1 MQTSFPANEFLDGS
15 LPEYDAKTLLTSL
28 GFHDWQAALRN
39 LKHIAARNAGDVGE
53 LPQSEAAEKAWRD
66 YTIAAC
72 VVSVGLAILSC
83 VLLVLAPFTFGTT
96 AALAGGLAAAN
107 PWKRL
112 AVLFGGPIMNLLA
125 GILIFSLVF
134 VKIGAPDSSI
144 VLINSVSPNSPAA
157 LAGFQTGD
165 IVLSVNGAKVTD
177 STNLQDMIHQN
188 LGKQV
193 TLSLKRNTQIVEVKA
208 TPRLN
213 PPAGQGALGVV
224 LSNPVRRITWFES
237 IPIATQ
243 MTYEQIKQMAL
254 LPGRLIAGNIP
265 PDQARVVGPVD
276 MFDIYQ
282 QARQRDTQDQAAANP
297 QSPAVN
303 TLLLM
308 AFISVALGITN
319 LLPIP
324 ALDGGRILFVLPE
337 IITHHRVK
345 PEFENTVH
353 MIGFALLI
361 LLLVVITTNDFL
373 HPIALP

>member
-1 MQTSFPANEFLDGS
+1 MSSIGNLALTIVEFVI
-15 LPEYDAKTLLTSL
+15 SL
-28 GFHDWQAALRN
+28 GILAFLHELGHF
-39 LKHIAARNAGDVGE
+39 LVARAFKIEVEEFGFGFPPRLARLFTLGGTEFTLNWIPFGAFVRPKGE
-53 LPQSEAAEKAWRD
+53 NDP
-66 YTIAAC
+66 T
-72 VVSVGLAILSC
+72 V
-83 VLLVLAPFTFGTT
+83 
-96 AALAGGLAAAN
+96 AGGLAAAN

-125 GILIFSLVF
+125 GMLIFSLVF
-134 VKIGAPDSSI
+134 VKIGAPDSSV

-157 LAGFQTGD
+157 SAGFQTGD

-193 TLSLKRNTQIVEVKA
+193 TVSLKRNTQIVEVKA

-254 LPGRLIAGNIP
+254 LPGRLIAGSIP
-265 PDQARVVGPVD
+265 PDQARVVGPVG

-297 QSPAVN
+297 QNPAVN

>member
-1 MQTSFPANEFLDGS
+1 MSSIGNLAITIVEFVI
-15 LPEYDAKTLLTSL
+15 SL
-28 GFHDWQAALRN
+28 GILAFLHELGHFLVSRLFKIEVEEFGFGFPPRLAHLFTLGGTEFTLNWIPFGAFVRP
-39 LKHIAARNAGDVGE
+39 KGE
-53 LPQSEAAEKAWRD
+53 NDP
-66 YTIAAC
+66 TI
-72 VVSVGLAILSC
+72 
-83 VLLVLAPFTFGTT
+83 P
-96 AALAGGLAAAN
+96 GGMAAAN

-112 AVLFGGPIMNLLA
+112 AVVFGGPVMNLLA
-125 GILIFSLVF
+125 GIIIFSLVF
-134 VKIGAPDSSI
+134 VKVGAPDPTI
-144 VLINSVSPNSPAA
+144 VQIVGVSPNSPAA
-157 LAGFQTGD
+157 QAGFQNGD
-165 IVLSVNGAKVTD
+165 VVVAVNGVKVTD
-177 STNLQDMIHQN
+177 TQN
-188 LGKQV
+188 LSDMVRKSLGKPV
-193 TLSLKRNTQIVEVKA
+193 SLSVKRNNQQIELQA
-208 TPRLN
+208 TPRVN
-213 PPAGQGALGVV
+213 PPQGEGALGV
-224 LSNPVRRITWFES
+224 LLGNPVRRINWFES
-237 IPIATQ
+237 IPFATQ

-265 PDQARVVGPVD
+265 PDQARVVGPVG

-282 QARQRDTQDQAAANP
+282 QARQRDTQSQAAPNP
-297 QSPAVN
+297 QNPAVN

-337 IITHHRVK
+337 LITHRRVK

>member
-1 MQTSFPANEFLDGS
+1 MTSFSNLAITIVEFVI
-15 LPEYDAKTLLTSL
+15 SL
-28 GFHDWQAALRN
+28 GILAFLHELGHF
-39 LKHIAARNAGDVGE
+39 LVARLFKVEVEEFGFGFPPRIVRLFRLGGTDFTLNWIPFGAFVRPKGE
-53 LPQSEAAEKAWRD
+53 NDPS
-66 YTIAAC
+66 I
-72 VVSVGLAILSC
+72 
-83 VLLVLAPFTFGTT
+83 
-96 AALAGGLAAAN
+96 AGGLAAAN

-112 AVLFGGPIMNLLA
+112 AVLFGGPVMNLLA

-134 VKIGAPDSSI
+134 VKVGAPDSSVVQI
-144 VLINSVSPNSPAA
+144 VGVSPNSPAA
-157 LAGFQTGD
+157 VAGLQNGD
-165 IVLSVNGAKVTD
+165 IVLSVNGTKVTD
-177 STNLQDMIHQN
+177 SQNLSDMIRQN
-188 LGKQV
+188 LGKPV
-193 TLSLKRNTQIVEVKA
+193 TLSVKRDTQEIVLTT
-208 TPRLN
+208 TPRVS
-213 PPAGQGALGVV
+213 PPQGEGPLGV
-224 LSNPVRRITWFES
+224 LLGNPVKHINWFES
-237 IPIATQ
+237 IPFAAQ
-243 MTYEQIKQMAL
+243 MTYEQVKQMAL

-265 PDQARVVGPVD
+265 PDQARVVGPVG

-282 QARQRDTQDQAAANP
+282 QARQRDTQDQAAQNP
-297 QSPAVN
+297 QTPAVN

-337 IITHHRVK
+337 IITHRRVQ